1 MKVNSANKNTT
12 IAELDSYWVFGG
24 MERGSGESC
33 LVEVVRRAVTLL
45 PLIAAHVR
53 PGSIVYSNEWSA
65 YNQLAATTSNIQSF
79 APFCAP
85 DAFGK
90 IITHIAEQYPV

>member
-1 MKVNSANKNTT
+1 MKVNSANENTT

-53 PGSIVYSNEWSA
+53 PGSIVYSNEHGRRNRSSRSGGRR
-65 YNQLAATTSNIQSF
+65 TNIFQ
-79 APFCAP
+79 
-85 DAFGK
+85 K
-90 IITHIAEQYPV
+90 NK